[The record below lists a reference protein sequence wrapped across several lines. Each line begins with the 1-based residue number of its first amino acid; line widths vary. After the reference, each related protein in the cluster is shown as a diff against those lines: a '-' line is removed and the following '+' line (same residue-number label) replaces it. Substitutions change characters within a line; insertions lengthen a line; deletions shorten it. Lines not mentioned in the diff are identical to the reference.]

1 MKPQTLPRLI
11 RILPWLLGAAAAQA
25 QAPAPADAAAGS
37 GGGRGGDSRIERV
50 HIEDDS
56 VRVDETRVRGETQSI
71 TVTPKSKL
79 PAYEVMPAT
88 ANRPPSAGARD
99 NSASTGGARVWK
111 VFGF

>member
-1 MKPQTLPRLI
+1 MNPNTPTRLLLT
-11 RILPWLLGAAAAQA
+11 LPWLLCAAAQA
-25 QAPAPADAAAGS
+25 QSQGGSPEAAQ
-37 GGGRGGDSRIERV
+37 GGARGGDSRIERLRV
-50 HIEDDS
+50 EDDS

-88 ANRPPSAGARD
+88 ANRPPSTGARD